1 MNKEQLVKEVARK
14 TELSQATVRKCLDG
28 IIEVVSDA
36 VKKGEEVKILG
47 FGTFKVVTRKERKG
61 IDPRTKKEIV
71 IPAKKIVKFNPGKE
85 LRLT

>member
-14 TELSQATVRKCLDG
+14 TELPQATVRKCLDG

-47 FGTFKVVTRKERKG
+47 FGTFRVVTRKERKG
-61 IDPRTKKEIV
+61 VDPRTKKEIV

>member
-14 TELSQATVRKCLDG
+14 TELPQATVRKCLDG
-28 IIEVVSDA
+28 IIEVVSNA

-47 FGTFKVVTRKERKG
+47 FGTFRVVTRKERKG
-61 IDPRTKKEIV
+61 VDPRTKKEIV

-85 LRLT
+85 LKLT